1 MNKLS
6 YRDCLLNN
14 LNYNDFNKLHINTF
28 YSNYVD
34 FPLIQTAP
42 PNPTIDHPKPIY
54 LIHTPNPPNLPHPSD
69 SSYPSLYQSSLQL
82 PLQLQLPLR
91 TGILSADSVG
101 YVPLCKYDNII
112 PIKSDDTPILQTDGI
127 LLCKSDNAVR
137 KYEILDSEL
146 NKIRALSS
154 FKNILVENI
163 MRYLR
168 SHKLY
173 NNRKLEYIRTQMYNH
188 FPNWFFNLNNQGKIV
203 NFVPT
208 DYLEVQENLDYILQ
222 EHHLEK
228 RTDFDQKLLLFN
240 NTYIRDKF
248 VTLDIVKNENANLVM
263 YELKTNNGIWKLLNI
278 TKKQDQN
285 LKERYTGPPELYT
298 QYVAIML
305 LRYKFLGGINNHL
318 SIPPTVYKYLGIN
331 MELFGSPLNVTE
343 KEYASPFYDIERFFG
358 SQGSFNQIS
367 LKNNRSYAT
376 NPPYDVR
383 VVFQMASWL
392 TKELERPE
400 LNNVVI
406 YLTLPLWRL
415 DFPGYKL
422 LRESKWFRDESELK
436 REEYPFLHYFK
447 GKLIA
452 ASDTYLMIMSTKPTI
467 KYNCQNIKNNWPG
480 IKHNFFPN
488 SLYPE

>member
-1 MNKLS
+1 
-6 YRDCLLNN
+6 
-14 LNYNDFNKLHINTF
+14 
-28 YSNYVD
+28 
-34 FPLIQTAP
+34 
-42 PNPTIDHPKPIY
+42 
-54 LIHTPNPPNLPHPSD
+54 
-69 SSYPSLYQSSLQL
+69 
-82 PLQLQLPLR
+82 
-91 TGILSADSVG
+91 
-101 YVPLCKYDNII
+101 
-112 PIKSDDTPILQTDGI
+112 
-127 LLCKSDNAVR
+127 
-137 KYEILDSEL
+137 
-146 NKIRALSS
+146 
-154 FKNILVENI
+154 
-163 MRYLR
+163 
-168 SHKLY
+168 
-173 NNRKLEYIRTQMYNH
+173 MYNH

-208 DYLEVQENLDYILQ
+208 DYLEVQDNLDYILQ

-240 NTYIRDKF
+240 NMYIRDKF
-248 VTLDIVKNENANLVM
+248 VTLDIVRNETVNLVM

-285 LKERYTGPPELYT
+285 LKERYSGPPELYT

-367 LKNNRSYAT
+367 LKNNRSYAA
-376 NPPYDVR
+376 NPPYDVK
-383 VVFQMASWL
+383 VVLQMASWL
-392 TKELERPE
+392 NKELDRPE
-400 LNNVVI
+400 LNNVVV
-406 YLTLPLWRL
+406 YLTLPLWRV

-422 LRESKWFRDESELK
+422 LRESKWFRGESELK

-452 ASDTYLMIMSTKPTI
+452 ASDTYLMIMSTRPTI
-467 KYNCQNIKNNWPG
+467 KYNCQDIKGTWPS
-480 IKHNFFPN
+480 IRHNFIPN